1 MWLGVLYSINPYVV
15 HIVYMYMYMLS
26 FTLREKAVENG
37 VEEDADSGTA
47 EGGMPPSAEGDEEAR
62 ETRRSARKREER
74 VG

>member
-1 MWLGVLYSINPYVV
+1 
-15 HIVYMYMYMLS
+15 MYIHYPPALDSTWHCTMS

-37 VEEDADSGTA
+37 GEEDAGSGTA

-74 VG
+74 MG